1 VRIMTKI
8 EMRRVEKE
16 SLTNKIFSYLG
27 ETLENLLE
35 LGVRIFINPQSLMKG
50 FSLYRS
56 PLLSRS
62 EAKKM
67 FQQRISRLKRQGYL
81 RKTENSW
88 ELTPKGRIEIIKII
102 LWKKLQNKKWD
113 GKWRVIIFDIPEMS
127 RRDRDFLR
135 RELKWI
141 GFIELQKSVWIF
153 PFDAEKEIM
162 ALLKLWKLEFLGD
175 IRFLVVEKITEE
187 KELKKHFN
195 LK

>member
-1 VRIMTKI
+1 
-8 EMRRVEKE
+8 MRRVQKEGLTEKI
-16 SLTNKIFSYLG
+16 LSYLG
-27 ETLENLLE
+27 KTLKNFLE
-35 LGVRIFINPQSLMKG
+35 LGVTILVDPRSLTRG
-50 FSLYRS
+50 FSLYSS
-56 PLLSRS
+56 PSLPKYL
-62 EAKKM
+62 AQKVI
-67 FQQRISRLKRQGYL
+67 QQKINRLKRQGYL
-81 RKTENSW
+81 RKTEKGW

-102 LWKKLQNKKWD
+102 LWKKLNNKKWD

-153 PFDAEKEIM
+153 PFDTEKEIM